1 MNTTTKVPS
10 EHRHKIKQGGFRKF
24 KIGPKLLKFLLNI
37 YGPYVGAGV
46 KIKTISEDFRYVRV
60 EMPLRWYNGNYFRTH
75 FGGSLYAMTDP
86 IYVFMLINNLGD
98 NYVVWDK
105 AAEIKFVA
113 PGKGKVWCEFRL
125 TEEQIQEVKTLTDAN
140 RKYEPQFTVE
150 VFDEK
155 GTLIASVVKTLY
167 VRNIAKTK
175 EAKETKSELTS

>member
-1 MNTTTKVPS
+1 
-10 EHRHKIKQGGFRKF
+10 
-24 KIGPKLLKFLLNI
+24 
-37 YGPYVGAGV
+37 
-46 KIKTISEDFRYVRV
+46 
-60 EMPLRWYNGNYFRTH
+60 
-75 FGGSLYAMTDP
+75 
-86 IYVFMLINNLGD
+86 MLINNLGD

-155 GTLIASVVKTLY
+155 GSLIASVVKTLY